1 MSITSLEFI
10 LFMVVV
16 LCAYYIVPGKL
27 QWVVLLCA
35 SIFFYL
41 SCGIKTGIYVLT
53 TSVTVYGATYW
64 MQSISDKQKI
74 FLRQNKEILSKE
86 EKSRIKKANK
96 HKRRWIMLAVL
107 LVNLGFLCTFKYLH
121 FAIDQINSVASL
133 IGAGTINNSFSLI
146 VPLGISFYTFQAVG
160 YLVDVYWENIEAEKN
175 YFKVLLFVSFF
186 PQMTQ
191 GPISQYEN
199 LSKELFTPHKPSYEN
214 YSRGFQRLIW
224 GFFKK
229 MVVADFLSVYVAD
242 AFANYGNYS
251 GVTTL
256 IGAFMYSIQIYAD
269 FSGYMDI
276 MCGMCQIMGIKLP
289 ENFDRPYFSQSIAE
303 YWRRWHISL
312 GAWFK
317 RYIYFAI
324 GMSTWNRSLAKKCR
338 EKFGKHFSD
347 TLPASVAL
355 VVVWLATGIWHGASW
370 AYIAWGLVNG
380 LFIIFSMWMEP
391 VYQSVNNKLGIRQ
404 ESQIWKVFRIART
417 FVLVTFIK
425 VLPEVGTLSDGIGF
439 LKNIFV
445 SKVPVHSL
453 AQLLPFIN
461 LGDFETLMQLA
472 VAAVGVA
479 LMFVFSVIQGK
490 RPVRDCFNKIPMPVR
505 VLILVCAVLIIS
517 IFGVRANWGTG
528 GFMYANF

>member
-16 LCAYYIVPGKL
+16 LCAYFIVPKKF
-27 QWVVLLCA
+27 QWVVLLVA
-35 SIFFYL
+35 SLFFYL
-41 SCGIKTGIYVLT
+41 CCGIKNSIYVFT
-53 TSVTVYGATYW
+53 TSITVYGATYW
-64 MQSISDKQKI
+64 MQNVSDKQKL
-74 FLRQNKEILSKE
+74 FLRQNKEVLSKE
-86 EKSRIKKANK
+86 EKSKIKAHNK
-96 HKRRWIMLAVL
+96 KKKKRIMLAAL
-107 LVNLGFLCTFKYLH
+107 LVNLGLLCIFKYLH
-121 FAIDQINSVASL
+121 FFIDQINSVSSVFALGS
-133 IGAGTINNSFSLI
+133 INNSFSLI
-146 VPLGISFYTFQAVG
+146 VPLGISFYTFQAIG
-160 YLVDVYWENIEAEKN
+160 YLVDVYWENIDAEKN

-191 GPISQYEN
+191 GPISQYDEI
-199 LSKELFTPHKPSYEN
+199 SKELFTPHTPSYTN

-229 MVVADFLSVYVAD
+229 MVIADLLSVYVAD
-242 AFANYGNYS
+242 VFVNYGIYS

-276 MCGMCQIMGIKLP
+276 MCGMCEVMGIKLP
-289 ENFDRPYFSQSIAE
+289 ENFDRPYFSRSIAE

-324 GMSTWNRSLAKKCR
+324 GMSTWSRRLAKKSR

-347 TLPASVAL
+347 TLPASIAL

-391 VYQSVNNKLGIRQ
+391 VYQSINRKLHIPEQ
-404 ESQIWKVFRIART
+404 SQAWNVFRIIRT

-425 VLPEVGTLSDGIGF
+425 VLPEVGTLSDGIG
-439 LKNIFV
+439 LLTNIFT
-445 SKVPVHSL
+445 SNISSDSL
-453 AQLLPFIN
+453 AELLPFI
-461 LGDFETLMQLA
+461 DFGNPETLLQ
-472 VAAVGVA
+472 VAMAILGIVI
-479 LMFVFSVIQGK
+479 MFVFSVIQGK
-490 RPVRDCFNKIPMPVR
+490 RSVRDCFSKIPIPIRMV
-505 VLILVCAVLIIS
+505 ILSCVVLIIC